1 MPPHLESDD
10 VDDIKTGTYV
20 YWMKANEDCRWHPRG
35 PDGSYRGHVGHV
47 TAVTAVT
54 AVMEVTAVS
63 ICPSL
68 STSHR
73 CQDVAERGELGEVVR
88 VDDNGRRKVS
98 FPKVGPWFDHVR
110 IMFHIVSLAWMNLG

>member
-20 YWMKANEDCRWHPRG
+20 YWMRVSEDCRWHPRG

-73 CQDVAERGELGEVVR
+73 IAVR
-88 VDDNGRRKVS
+88 MWPKGVNLVKWFGLMTTAGGR
-98 FPKVGPWFDHVR
+98 
-110 IMFHIVSLAWMNLG
+110 